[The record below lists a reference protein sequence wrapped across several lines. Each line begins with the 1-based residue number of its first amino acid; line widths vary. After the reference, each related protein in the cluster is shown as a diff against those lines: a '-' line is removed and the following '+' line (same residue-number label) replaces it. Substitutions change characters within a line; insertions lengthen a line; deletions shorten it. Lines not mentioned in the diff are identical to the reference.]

1 MSNDL
6 PKQTNLL
13 KKLVNNSQNVKEQ
26 DHLMCNRQI

>member
-13 KKLVNNSQNVKEQ
+13 KKLVKNPQNAKEQ

>member
-13 KKLVNNSQNVKEQ
+13 KKLVEKSENLREQ

>member
-13 KKLVNNSQNVKEQ
+13 KKLVKNSQNTKEQ
-26 DHLMCNRQI
+26 DHFMCNRQI